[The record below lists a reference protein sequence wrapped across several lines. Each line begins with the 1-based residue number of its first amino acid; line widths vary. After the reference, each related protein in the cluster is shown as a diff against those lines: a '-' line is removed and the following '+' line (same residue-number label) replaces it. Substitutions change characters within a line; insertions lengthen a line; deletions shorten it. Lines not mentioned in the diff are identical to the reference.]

1 MPWVTGKMVMS
12 FTRREIRKE
21 GQTWSMIDVPA
32 TPNCP
37 VICFPNI
44 PQSLFLPG
52 ICKDCVPSLFLH
64 LCGLCFLSFPW
75 VIPPQI
81 SGLGFSV
88 ITSMVSTTPGRSGS
102 CSLLLLSLLPSFISF
117 NFFFTLSPT
126 LSDEPCGFLTTPFL
140 PHGTPYEMLVGCL
153 YEWVS
158 YKTLDIWAPSSK
170 EGSEIRDMDLGVIS
184 WWKQFPLNW
193 WSHSPRRWKRFFQQH
208 PEGQY

>member
-1 MPWVTGKMVMS
+1 MDLQEANRKMPWVTGKMVMS

-117 NFFFTLSPT
+117 NFFFYFVSHTKWWTMWIPHYTLPATWHT
-126 LSDEPCGFLTTPFL
+126 LRNACWMP
-140 PHGTPYEMLVGCL
+140 
-153 YEWVS
+153 
-158 YKTLDIWAPSSK
+158 IWMSV
-170 EGSEIRDMDLGVIS
+170 L
-184 WWKQFPLNW
+184 
-193 WSHSPRRWKRFFQQH
+193 
-208 PEGQY
+208 